1 MSNHLERKMLALFLS
16 FKQGGFLSSKQGGFL
31 SSKQGGFLSS
41 KQGGGCVSDVFEIH
55 NERSS

>member
-16 FKQGGFLSSKQGGFL
+16 FKQGGFLSFKQD
-31 SSKQGGFLSS
+31 GFLSS